1 MIYLITTIIIVYF
14 SISIWFITELKREKN
29 MTNED

>member
-14 SISIWFITELKREKN
+14 SISIWFIKELKREKN
-29 MTNED
+29 MMNED

>member
-14 SISIWFITELKREKN
+14 SISIWFILELKREKN